1 MLGHLAIIPRAIT
14 LFVVRYHVIHNKLC
28 HPTWAKRWTFQFDL
42 NEVMLQKGGEIC
54 RACLLSFQHVAKLS
68 EQGSHGRYFLEND
81 SWNNYLKTVSTFRKL
96 MSKKTISLGE
106 DQKEWRCVTEFFVLR
121 LAPVTH
127 KTALLLFLLIQLPL
141 LHLQNS

>member
-81 SWNNYLKTVSTFRKL
+81 SSNNYLKTVSTFRKL
-96 MSKKTISLGE
+96 MTKDNKFRGRPE
-106 DQKEWRCVTEFFVLR
+106 RV
-121 LAPVTH
+121 
-127 KTALLLFLLIQLPL
+127 ALL
-141 LHLQNS
+141 N